1 VRVSK
6 RMIENHVICIKEPEE
21 TIGTLLAQYL
31 DPDGL
36 AISFI
41 EERKTAD
48 HYLHRVF
55 SSSLYF
61 HTVSKVLLTSSPF
74 QLMKEQHPILYYLLL
89 SRLVLKPVRL
99 YRLL

>member
-1 VRVSK
+1 MSLEVRVSK

-41 EERKTAD
+41 EERI
-48 HYLHRVF
+48 
-55 SSSLYF
+55 SS
-61 HTVSKVLLTSSPF
+61 
-74 QLMKEQHPILYYLLL
+74 
-89 SRLVLKPVRL
+89 
-99 YRLL
+99 

>member
-1 VRVSK
+1 MSLEVRVSK

-36 AISFI
+36 TISFI

-55 SSSLYF
+55 LSSLYF
-61 HTVSKVLLTSSPF
+61 P
-74 QLMKEQHPILYYLLL
+74 
-89 SRLVLKPVRL
+89 
-99 YRLL
+99 